1 MDHTVPQVFACTQK
15 ARHVFLK
22 EADRGIASV
31 AKETASGAG
40 SVIVIDVQML

>member
-1 MDHTVPQVFACTQK
+1 MDHAVSQVFDCTQK

-22 EADRGIASV
+22 EPDRGIASV
-31 AKETASGAG
+31 AKETANGAA